1 MFDKRFEEATK
12 YTDAVAPTS
21 ATTKI
26 STSDV
31 EMPLFRLDKEN
42 DRSELVIIEIKKI
55 ILVYSESEVAI
66 YTATHS
72 TKSVSLL

>member
-26 STSDV
+26 NTSAV

-42 DRSELVIIEIKKI
+42 DRSKLVIMGIKKI

-66 YTATHS
+66 HTANHS
-72 TKSVSLL
+72 SKSVSLL